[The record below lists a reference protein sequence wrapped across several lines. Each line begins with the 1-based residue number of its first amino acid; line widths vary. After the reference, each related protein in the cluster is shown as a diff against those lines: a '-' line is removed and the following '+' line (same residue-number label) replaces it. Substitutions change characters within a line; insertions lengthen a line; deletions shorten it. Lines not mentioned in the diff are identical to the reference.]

1 MTASVVHASP
11 LKPTQD
17 APASDA
23 QTPNPRKRKKA
34 KGKEVEEVVE
44 EELEQGVRFKEAFR
58 EHLLN
63 SVGVEFH
70 AWWEEVCNTSRTP
83 VFLL

>member
-1 MTASVVHASP
+1 MPVAVDRTRAMTASVVHASP

-34 KGKEVEEVVE
+34 KGKEVEEVE
-44 EELEQGVRFKEAFR
+44 GRYSAKQGSDGRGLYEVRPTAFQ
-58 EHLLN
+58 
-63 SVGVEFH
+63 
-70 AWWEEVCNTSRTP
+70 
-83 VFLL
+83 

>member
-1 MTASVVHASP
+1 MEISNIAPFVTSVME
-11 LKPTQD
+11 
-17 APASDA
+17 
-23 QTPNPRKRKKA
+23 RF
-34 KGKEVEEVVE
+34 VE